1 MMAFIAFIKKEWME
15 SVRTY
20 KFFILI
26 TVFLLFGFMNPIIAK
41 VMPEMLTSLLPEG
54 MTITLAPP
62 AAIDSWMQFFK
73 NVSQTGLMV
82 LVVIYSGL
90 MASEFSKGTLVN
102 MLTKGLPRQT
112 VVLSK
117 MLAATT
123 LWTLSYL
130 ICVGV
135 TYAYTAYFWTMSGID
150 HLFLALFGLWLFG
163 TLLLA
168 LVLLGGIIFKNIYGS
183 LLFTGAGVVVM
194 TVVNIFP
201 AAKPFNP
208 STLSSSGILLLTG
221 GQDVADFVSALGI
234 SAVLIALLLALS
246 IVIFNKK
253 QV

>member
-1 MMAFIAFIKKEWME
+1 M
-15 SVRTY
+15 
-20 KFFILI
+20 
-26 TVFLLFGFMNPIIAK
+26 LFR
-41 VMPEMLTSLLPEG
+41 S
-54 MTITLAPP
+54 
-62 AAIDSWMQFFK
+62 
-73 NVSQTGLMV
+73 
-82 LVVIYSGL
+82 
-90 MASEFSKGTLVN
+90 
-102 MLTKGLPRQT
+102 GLPRQT

-135 TYAYTAYFWTMSGID
+135 TYAYTAYFWTTASVHD
-150 HLFLALFGLWLFG
+150 LSLALFGLWLFG

-168 LVLLGGIIFKNIYGS
+168 LVLLGGILFKNIYGS

-208 STLSSSGILLLTG
+208 STLASNSVYLLTG
-221 GQDVADFVSALGI
+221 GQDVAEFVSAIG
-234 SAVLIALLLALS
+234 VCVFLIALLLALS

-253 QV
+253 QI

>member
-1 MMAFIAFIKKEWME
+1 MMAFIAFTKKEWME

-41 VMPEMLTSLLPEG
+41 VMPELLASVLPEG
-54 MTITLAPP
+54 MFITLAPP
-62 AAIDSWMQFFK
+62 NAIDSWMQFFK

-82 LVVIYSGL
+82 LVVIYSGI

-135 TYAYTAYFWTMSGID
+135 TYAYTAYFWTTASVHD
-150 HLFLALFGLWLFG
+150 LSLALFGLWLFG

-168 LVLLGGIIFKNIYGS
+168 LVLLGGILFKNIYGS

-208 STLSSSGILLLTG
+208 STLASNSVYLLTG
-221 GQDVADFVSALGI
+221 GQDVAEFVSAIG
-234 SAVLIALLLALS
+234 VCVFLIALLLALS

-253 QV
+253 QI